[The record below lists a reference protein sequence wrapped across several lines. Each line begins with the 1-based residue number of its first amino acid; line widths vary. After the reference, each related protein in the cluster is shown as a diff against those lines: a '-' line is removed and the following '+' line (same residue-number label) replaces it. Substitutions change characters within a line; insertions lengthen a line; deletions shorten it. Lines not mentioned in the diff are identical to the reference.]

1 MCYLIYGDAMI
12 DKTLEMNLLYDFYG
26 ALLPEKQQEILRLHY
41 EEDYSLAEIADEVSI
56 TRQGVH
62 DAMKKADRS
71 LHQYEEK
78 LGLVGRSKRIRQAL
92 AGIDDSLAALQE
104 GWNQDPRLHH
114 SLETVRD
121 TIRRIQEDQ

>member
-1 MCYLIYGDAMI
+1 MI

-78 LGLVGRSKRIRQAL
+78 LGLVGRSKRISQAL
-92 AGIDDSLAALQE
+92 SGIDTSLAQIQE
-104 GWNQDPRLHH
+104 GWDQDLKLQR
-114 SLETVRD
+114 SLEALRT
-121 TIRRIQEDQ
+121 TIRKIQEDQ

>member
-1 MCYLIYGDAMI
+1 MI

-78 LGLVGRSKRIRQAL
+78 LGLVGRSKRISQAL
-92 AGIDDSLAALQE
+92 AAIDDSLATLQE

-114 SLETVRD
+114 SLETLRN